1 MLWHLICTA
10 ILVKRRAS
18 SAGSEF
24 LARFNIATRGGF
36 GVQLSALVDRFLRR
50 NRPDRPIL
58 FDPSISLVSEKLDG
72 LEPNQEGVYVLGHLA
87 RGRELVKL
95 CEVWG
100 LGPLSQ
106 S

>member
-10 ILVKRRAS
+10 ILVKRRA
-18 SAGSEF
+18 GS
-24 LARFNIATRGGF
+24 TGSYGGF

-50 NRPDRPIL
+50 NRPDRPVL
-58 FDPSISLVSEKLDG
+58 FDPSIPLVSEKLDG
-72 LEPNQEGVYVLGHLA
+72 LEPNHEGLYVLGHLA

>member
-10 ILVKRRAS
+10 ILVKRRAG
-18 SAGSEF
+18 SAGSKL
-24 LARFNIATRGGF
+24 LARFTLATRGGF

-50 NRPDRPIL
+50 NSPDRPIL
-58 FDPSISLVSEKLDG
+58 FDPSIPLVGEKLDG
-72 LEPNQEGVYVLGHLA
+72 LEPNREGQYVLGHLA

-95 CEVWG
+95 CDVWG
-100 LGPLSQ
+100 LSPLPQ